1 MELAAPILVNMR
13 RKPNRGRTHMFECWD
28 MNTWRMF
35 ETLMAASEGLPPIS
49 FLTNLVDAG

>member
-1 MELAAPILVNMR
+1 
-13 RKPNRGRTHMFECWD
+13 MFECWD

-49 FLTNLVDAG
+49 FLTNLVSLGEKEKWIMDQR